1 MEQRAGSLCRFGS
14 SFGDFMAFF
23 VVMQEAGSKRSF
35 LLKAV
40 ALAVLGLGWHAP
52 AALAK
57 PVSLSAIELY
67 DEPSGAAYL
76 QLGDVLINGK
86 SEMRDCTP
94 FQAAAVDK
102 STYGKMQKLVLG
114 PGGVL
119 ERGADG
125 VLRYGADQAN
135 PVCVVPDN
143 VKFDHNASYSLSELA
158 DRAVLTGTPIAVSGA
173 EAGALPP
180 LKMGVKLV
188 FVAAPDQELAE
199 YLRAQRAG
207 DIAGWSNYLSK
218 YPASPHAG
226 DAKVALASLYAAA
239 GEASLNA
246 FRDSDAAGSPSY
258 DNLRDAKIQ
267 ADQAA
272 AVLPSLDQTAKLLG
286 EISERLTAIAAN
298 GRGELDAYQAALKS
312 HAAGYVHLRNARKLS
327 DGVSE
332 VDAAFPAGQVLAGDV
347 LQAANAFDSA
357 LRSAESSVVAK
368 RMDQAL
374 ETIAPL
380 RAFQDEEPRIAV
392 VVNAAYSYYLQLGKQ
407 FGEAADWPNAIKQ
420 YQKAVGA
427 KDTQEAEDALAE
439 TRKQLVIAEDKA
451 AAVKALASS
460 REYEQQND
468 AIHAFEVLYNLPPS
482 QQALVSADIDRLK
495 DAYVQSAVKAAKDL
509 QKAHDPI
516 RGLGDEIGIEQAC
529 DYLKRA
535 YELSKADAYQ
545 DTMAILGNDLS
556 AYYVDQAKRYLDKP
570 AGSGTELGWTYL
582 DEALFYEPS
591 NQTAHDQKVAAASAH
606 AMHSKLSIRVQFR
619 DQTSQRNS
627 TGFIPQL
634 EDAIITG
641 LEAPTIKAVR
651 FGETTGGVEP
661 DFQLAGDVLE
671 REIVA
676 TTSLEAKESK
686 YRAGTHED
694 PNEAWNKANRAY
706 DAAVRQLATDQAA
719 LQGVEAKGKK
729 KDIDDVKAKIDADQK
744 AIADAQALADSL
756 PKTITIDVIRP
767 YQYVRKTIDVKNTVK
782 LQFRIGETL
791 SGQMGDAVVVEK
803 QDPRQFVLLEEVK
816 ADDTE
821 GVKLG
826 GTAPNTSELQTAL
839 ENAARDELVQKVRLK
854 VQDLPR
860 EVYDAGRAREQEEN
874 ADGAG
879 EYYLR
884 YLSCTAENGSA
895 ERRHAKEFLAE
906 KFNMRPAGD
915 SQ

>member
-1 MEQRAGSLCRFGS
+1 MEQRAGSVGWFGS
-14 SFGDFMAFF
+14 SLGDFMAFF
-23 VVMQEAGSKRSF
+23 VVMQEARSKSSF

-40 ALAVLGLGWHAP
+40 ALAVLALGWHEP

-57 PVSLSAIELY
+57 QASLNAIELY
-67 DEPSGAAYL
+67 DGPSGAAYL
-76 QLGDVLINGK
+76 QLADVLINGK
-86 SEMRDCTP
+86 FEMRDCTA
-94 FQAAAVDK
+94 FQAASIDH
-102 STYGKMQKLVLG
+102 STYGKMDKLALA

-125 VLRYGADQAN
+125 VLRYITSQGTSLCA
-135 PVCVVPDN
+135 VPDN

-158 DRAVLTGTPIAVSGA
+158 DRAVLTGTPAAVSGV
-173 EAGALPP
+173 EPGALPP
-180 LKMGVKLV
+180 LKKGVKLV
-188 FVAAPDQELAE
+188 FVAAPNPELAE
-199 YLRAQRAG
+199 YLLAQRAG
-207 DIAGWSNYLSK
+207 DVAGWSNYLSK
-218 YPASPHAG
+218 YPASPHAA
-226 DAKVALASLYAAA
+226 DAKLALASLYAAA
-239 GEASLNA
+239 GEASLDA
-246 FRDSDAAGSPSY
+246 FRKSVAAGSPAY
-258 DNLRDAKIQ
+258 DNLKDSKVQ
-267 ADQAA
+267 ADQAKA
-272 AVLPSLDQTAKLLG
+272 ADPSLDLTAKLLA
-286 EISERLTAIAAN
+286 EIREQLAALAEN
-298 GRGELDAYQAALKS
+298 GRSELNAYQAALKS
-312 HAAGYVHLRNARKLS
+312 HAAGYTHLRNARTLS
-327 DGVSE
+327 NTVSA
-332 VDAAFPAGQVLAGDV
+332 VDASLPAGQALAGDV
-347 LQAANAFDSA
+347 MQAVNAFDSA
-357 LRSAESSVVAK
+357 LRSAESSVVSK

-374 ETIAPL
+374 EAIAPL
-380 RAFQDEEPRIAV
+380 RAFQGEEPRIAV
-392 VVNAAYSYYLQLGKQ
+392 VVNSAYGYYLQLGKQ

-420 YQKAVGA
+420 YEKAVSA
-427 KDTQEAEDALAE
+427 KDAPEARDALAGA
-439 TRKQLVIAEDKA
+439 RKQLVVVVDKA

-460 REYEQQND
+460 RAYEEQKD
-468 AIHAFEVLYNLPPS
+468 AINAFEVLYNLPPS

-495 DAYVQSAVKAAKDL
+495 GAYVQSAVRAAKDL

-516 RGLGDEIGIEQAC
+516 RGLGDEIGMEKAY
-529 DYLKRA
+529 DYLERA
-535 YELSKADAYQ
+535 YELSKADSYQ
-545 DTMAILGNDLS
+545 DTMVILGDDLS
-556 AYYVDQAKRYLDKP
+556 AYFVDQAKRYLDKP

-582 DEALFYEPS
+582 EEALSYLPS
-591 NQTAHDQKVAAASAH
+591 NQTAHDAKVAAAPAH

-671 REIVA
+671 REIVETA
-676 TTSLEAKESK
+676 NLEAKESK

-719 LQGVEAKGKK
+719 LQGAEAKGKK
-729 KDIDDVKAKIDADQK
+729 KDIDEVNAKVGADQK
-744 AIADAQALADSL
+744 AVADAQALADSL
-756 PKTITIDVIRP
+756 PKTVTIDVIRP
-767 YQYVRKTIDVKNTVK
+767 YQYVRRTIDVKNSVK

-803 QDPRQFVLLEEVK
+803 EDPRQFVMLEEVK

-826 GTAPNTSELQTAL
+826 GTTPNTSELQTAL
-839 ENAARDELVQKVRLK
+839 ENAARDELVEKVRLK

-860 EVYDAGRAREQEEN
+860 EVYDAGKAREQEEN

-895 ERRHAKEFLAE
+895 ERRHAKEFLAG